1 MRDFE
6 WDDAIWA
13 VVSED
18 GTFVGVPCLS
28 YEEAKE
34 LANQHENS
42 HIYAMDCWGGHS
54 LTWVLF
60 PLRKQRARAVGDLH
74 KRK

>member
-1 MRDFE
+1 MRDFD
-6 WDDAIWA
+6 WNDAIWA

-42 HIYAMDCWGGHS
+42 HIYAMECWG
-54 LTWVLF
+54 T
-60 PLRKQRARAVGDLH
+60 P
-74 KRK
+74 

>member
-34 LANQHENS
+34 LAIQHENS
-42 HIYAMDCWGGHS
+42 YIYAMDCWG
-54 LTWVLF
+54 T
-60 PLRKQRARAVGDLH
+60 P
-74 KRK
+74 

>member
-13 VVSED
+13 IVSED
-18 GTFVGVPCLS
+18 GTFVGVPCLF

-34 LANQHENS
+34 LVIQHENS
-42 HIYAMDCWGGHS
+42 HIYATDCWG
-54 LTWVLF
+54 T
-60 PLRKQRARAVGDLH
+60 P
-74 KRK
+74 